1 MDIIDD
7 LKTLSNTNLAN
18 NTNIHPSKHREV
30 NDAIIDA
37 LTPVN
42 YGAITGI
49 EQDSGTGAVAEGR
62 LLGNIT
68 SATQT
73 SESTRLKLVC
83 NLENAMPDTNYIV
96 KTYIEGT
103 TGVFSNNSLGQVV
116 FQPIS
121 TTQFE
126 VAWAELDNAVS
137 QDITIHFEV
146 ISRPY

>member
-1 MDIIDD
+1 MDIISV
-7 LKTLSNTNLAN
+7 LKGLSNTNLAD

-42 YGAITGI
+42 YGAVTGI
-49 EQDSGTGAVAEGR
+49 EQDSGSGSVDVV
-62 LLGNIT
+62 LGNIT
-68 SATQT
+68 SATYV
-73 SESTRLKLVC
+73 SESSRFAVTC
-83 NLENAMPDTNYIV
+83 NLENAMPDTDYIV
-96 KTYIEGT
+96 KTYVESKSGT
-103 TGVFSNNSLGQVV
+103 IHSDNNLGQIV
-116 FQPIS
+116 FKVIS

-126 VAWAELDNAVS
+126 VAWQELASAVT